1 MWGNYPA
8 RLMIISR
15 TPVRVSFCGG
25 GTDVDWFASSEPD
38 GGMVTSLALDRHIH
52 VTVNRRFDDRV
63 RVSYSSMELVDDF
76 EDLEHELVREAMRMT
91 GITSGVEITTIAD
104 IPSRGTGLG
113 SSSAVTVGLLNAL
126 HRFAGR
132 VASPE
137 QLADEACRIEI
148 DVLGQPIGR
157 QDQYAAA
164 YGGVNSITFG
174 PDGVG
179 VNPLQISP
187 YVINRLSEEFTLV
200 FTGTSRSA
208 SEVLSEAPEDPA
220 DKLARLRAIR
230 EQADEARGMLE
241 SGDLGALGALI
252 GDAWDSKRG
261 ISHGV
266 SSDEIDA
273 LHDRIMTMGATGAK
287 LLGAGGGGF
296 FLVHGKGG
304 LRDSL
309 AELGLENRMI
319 PLDVDGEG
327 SVIIHED

>member
-1 MWGNYPA
+1 
-8 RLMIISR
+8 MIISR

-126 HRFAGR
+126 HRFAGH

-266 SSDEIDA
+266 SSDEIDT

-309 AELGLENRMI
+309 AELGLENRII